1 MHLPCFLASYHRL
14 GLLLLGDLLRL
25 LACRTNGKTGFLL
38 RVCVCFS
45 CSLLALEG
53 VGLAVYLA
61 LLTRLRLVLARAIAL
76 AVGVG
81 WLVIMPG

>member
-1 MHLPCFLASYHRL
+1 M
-14 GLLLLGDLLRL
+14 
-25 LACRTNGKTGFLL
+25 GFQQA
-38 RVCVCFS
+38 VCVCSF

-76 AVGVG
+76 ALVLG
-81 WLVIMPG
+81 WLLIMSG